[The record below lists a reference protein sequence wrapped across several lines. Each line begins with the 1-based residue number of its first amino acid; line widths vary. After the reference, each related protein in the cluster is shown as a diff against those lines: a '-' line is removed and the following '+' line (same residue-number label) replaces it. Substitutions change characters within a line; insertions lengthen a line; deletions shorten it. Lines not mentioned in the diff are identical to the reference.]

1 MDAIKVH
8 DLFDLTHTRAADMLG
23 GCEYPWEALKKIKE
37 TVLAIGAA
45 LIGFLLQ
52 GMFDNCFYNY
62 RVFMMFWTMLAL
74 GVAAC
79 HIAKNR
85 SEAEQNQ

>member
-45 LIGFLLQ
+45 LDPELYDHPQ
-52 GMFDNCFYNY
+52 ED
-62 RVFMMFWTMLAL
+62 V
-74 GVAAC
+74 
-79 HIAKNR
+79 
-85 SEAEQNQ
+85 